1 MTFEQYFP
9 MGASFLF
16 VFAIVYALLLKSSI
30 LGQAKNASV
39 IVAFVIAAFSVVYG
53 PVATFL
59 LEILPTAAI
68 ILVILFVIAF
78 AKDILGLKGGERGDV
93 LPEIALLIISLL
105 VLAGIAPRLENVIT
119 FADPTTVM
127 FVGGVVVTLLIFYAI
142 YKQQ

>member
-1 MTFEQYFP
+1 
-9 MGASFLF
+9 
-16 VFAIVYALLLKSSI
+16 
-30 LGQAKNASV
+30 
-39 IVAFVIAAFSVVYG
+39 
-53 PVATFL
+53 
-59 LEILPTAAI
+59 I